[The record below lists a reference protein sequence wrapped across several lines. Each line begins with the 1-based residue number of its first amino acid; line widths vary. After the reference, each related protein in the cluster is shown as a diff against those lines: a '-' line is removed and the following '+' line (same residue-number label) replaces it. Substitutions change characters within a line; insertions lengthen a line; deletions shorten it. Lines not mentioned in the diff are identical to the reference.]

1 MLLSAQ
7 GTWFLNPECQPAD
20 SMWSAVVLGCQLQA
34 EAGKA
39 TCFPQLQQ
47 AQACVHTH
55 SFFLTSG
62 PFSLVSSPP
71 KKPFMFSVFF
81 SSRSAMSFFSAS
93 QLLAD
98 FR

>member
-1 MLLSAQ
+1 
-7 GTWFLNPECQPAD
+7 
-20 SMWSAVVLGCQLQA
+20 MWSAVVLGCQLCIKNSCRA
-34 EAGKA
+34 GTGKA
-39 TCFPQLQQ
+39 TCFSQLQLQQ
-47 AQACVHTH
+47 AQACAHTH

-62 PFSLVSSPP
+62 PLSLVSSPP

-93 QLLAD
+93 QLFAD